1 MNFANMKTGPMEQ
14 IIDIEKYETL
24 QEIFVGEI
32 IEQIR
37 LKLIEAGIS
46 GDLLIELTGHIA
58 FSVTSTIDGNAIIER
73 DGVDV
78 HPYLVFSGEE
88 DQIIHGG
95 ENSFTHEF
103 VASEMAKAFSD

>member
-1 MNFANMKTGPMEQ
+1 MEQ

-37 LKLIEAGIS
+37 LKLMEAGIT
-46 GDLLIELTGHIA
+46 GDELINLTGELA
-58 FSVTSTIDGNAIIER
+58 FSVTSTIDGNVIIER

-78 HPYLVFSGEE
+78 HPYLVFSGV
-88 DQIIHGG
+88 DDKTIHCG

-103 VASEMAKAFSD
+103 VASEMGKIFSK